1 MLNGHVYI
9 AKPPLYGIKKGKQT
23 LYAHTEKQLAEA
35 KKKLGRGAEVQRYKG
50 LGEMNKDQLWETT
63 LNPDNRVLV
72 QVSIEDAA
80 AADEIISTLMG
91 DAVDPRRQYIS
102 KYANFNKK
110 DEFEKN
116 AQAAKEANA

>member
-1 MLNGHVYI
+1 M
-9 AKPPLYGIKKGKQT
+9 
-23 LYAHTEKQLAEA
+23 YAHTEKQLAEA